1 MRLKVIPCVNSD
13 QSKKHRL
20 NMNGYSF
27 RSGKAR
33 LIQLPQSP
41 MLLCK
46 ITCRN
51 AALAEPRQ
59 WSKTIEKRRS
69 VSPGPR
75 FAA

>member
-13 QSKKHRL
+13 QSKKTSAQ
-20 NMNGYSF
+20 YEWIFISQWQ
-27 RSGKAR
+27 SA
-33 LIQLPQSP
+33 LIQLSQSP

-59 WSKTIEKRRS
+59 WAKTIEKRRS

>member
-1 MRLKVIPCVNSD
+1 MDIHFAVAKR
-13 QSKKHRL
+13 H
-20 NMNGYSF
+20 
-27 RSGKAR
+27 

-46 ITCRN
+46 ITCHN